1 MLAQVFNPTEIKK
14 NGQPQDQHTLQHGA
28 TVSPSQ
34 QRPWCCL
41 PPAKTTAMPETASR
55 TMVAVVQGSKPRLR
69 AQPRE
74 WPQPDVR
81 AAIKITARPVN
92 GSLGCGVTNGSAQP
106 PAILRS
112 LGD

>member
-14 NGQPQDQHTLQHGA
+14 NGQPQDQHTLQHAQRLRLHSSVRGA
-28 TVSPSQ
+28 AYHQPKLRRCPR
-34 QRPWCCL
+34 QRQ
-41 PPAKTTAMPETASR
+41 R